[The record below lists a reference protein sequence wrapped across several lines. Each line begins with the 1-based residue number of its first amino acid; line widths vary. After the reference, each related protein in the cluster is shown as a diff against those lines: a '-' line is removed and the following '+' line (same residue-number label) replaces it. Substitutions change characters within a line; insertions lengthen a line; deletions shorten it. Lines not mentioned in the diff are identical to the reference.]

1 MTSPLFR
8 GLPRRLL
15 RGLLP
20 SPLLSLAIWGF
31 WLLLNGSVAPG
42 HLILGAVLGV
52 YAPWVTRRLR
62 PQRAY
67 VRHPW
72 LIIKLIAHL
81 MVDIMQS
88 NLRGARLFLTNP
100 ADLKSGF
107 VTIPLR
113 LREPHGL
120 IVLATCINA
129 SPMLVW
135 VRITEDRGE
144 VTLHLLELRRATEL
158 IEGLRRRYEEPLIRI
173 FQEHHPD
180 YRARDGA
187 ASRGGGPKDAG
198 KEAGNAPTPDKPEA
212 VT

>member
-1 MTSPLFR
+1 MNPQRSRGFFRRFLSDLFT
-8 GLPRRLL
+8 
-15 RGLLP
+15 
-20 SPLLSLAIWGF
+20 SPLLSLVILGF
-31 WLLLNGSVAPG
+31 WLLLNGSVSPG
-42 HLILGAVLGV
+42 HLILGAILGI
-52 YAPWVTRRLR
+52 YAPWVTKRLR

-72 LIIKLIAHL
+72 LIIRLIAHL
-81 MVDIMQS
+81 MLDIMQS

-100 ADLKSGF
+100 KDLKSGF

-135 VRITEDRGE
+135 VRITEDRSE

-158 IEGLRRRYEEPLIRI
+158 IEGLRRHYEEPLIRI
-173 FQEHHPD
+173 FQEHHPH
-180 YRARDGA
+180 YRSRDGA
-187 ASRGGGPKDAG
+187 APRAGGAREPGRM
-198 KEAGNAPTPDKPEA
+198 PTPDKPEA
-212 VT
+212 IT

>member
-1 MTSPLFR
+1 MSRVL
-8 GLPRRLL
+8 RRLF
-15 RGLLP
+15 P
-20 SPLLSLAIWGF
+20 SPLLSLAIWAF

-72 LIIKLIAHL
+72 LIIRLIGHL
-81 MVDIMQS
+81 LLDVLQS
-88 NLRGARLFLTNP
+88 NLLGARLFLTNP

-135 VRITEDRGE
+135 VRITEDRSE
-144 VTLHLLELRRATEL
+144 LTLHLLELRRATEL
-158 IEGLRRRYEEPLIRI
+158 IEGLRRHYEEPLIRI

-187 ASRGGGPKDAG
+187 APRGAAQAG
-198 KEAGNAPTPDKPEA
+198 ASNDKPEA